1 MAEATAQVNPA
12 SPVAIPPSPR
22 GATRHNGPAR
32 GDFPVTLSLSAIL
45 ASIAADAAPP
55 AEAPPLRALWFDAR
69 GDWNRAHK
77 CVDELADPDSM
88 WVHAYL
94 HRKEGDAWNAGY
106 WYRRAGRPPHGGE
119 LSQEWREIASAL
131 IEKGST

>member
-1 MAEATAQVNPA
+1 
-12 SPVAIPPSPR
+12 
-22 GATRHNGPAR
+22 
-32 GDFPVTLSLSAIL
+32 VTTSLSAFL
-45 ASIAADAAPP
+45 ASISADDAPP
-55 AEAPPLRALWFDAR
+55 VEAAPLRALWFDAK
-69 GDWNRAHK
+69 GDWDRAHK

-119 LSQEWREIASAL
+119 LAQEWREIASAL
-131 IEKGST
+131 IEKGSA